1 MIKGM
6 TMSNKGSK
14 LTLILGLSLGLIAAV
29 LTFVYLSSAG
39 GDGSKVSSGSGD
51 TPVVVVT
58 RDVPAGTRITA
69 DMIQVKNVAAADA
82 LLGHINTTE
91 GVVNQITTVDLLQ
104 GEQVITTRVTGNAE
118 AIAAYGDNAP
128 LSLLLQPGER
138 GISIE
143 VSSLIGAGGLI
154 RPNDRVDVILSVKT
168 QGSTDASGSGN
179 SAGENQVAATILQ
192 NLKVVAIGQ
201 TVTKAS
207 PTSTSETGETT
218 NEEAT
223 TVTLAATPIQS
234 EVLALADTCR
244 LNFDGRLSL
253 AVRSVGDG
261 ERFTAR
267 SEWPSDGR
275 TPDCASLLGI
285 TQLPNSFNFN

>member
-179 SAGENQVAATILQ
+179 SATILQ